1 MTRPGGEADL
11 SVWPAEVVL
20 HVAHPALGVR
30 PWPRDATGEHV
41 DVPRHLGAPW
51 MSLPV
56 AEQQLRTRDFM
67 RGLLRYAASAPEP
80 TFRLTAWA
88 DDTRRSALRD
98 LPGIV
103 ADERGCCGPLSE
115 AAIEV
120 LAQRPCAALDVYG
133 EGRLFLQERS
143 SPSDA
148 DREGVGVWIEPRRAA
163 RLTAS
168 LHRAWRPGAE
178 ERAARLAARAPE
190 AAGGGRVSR
199 ETRAR
204 TLVRWQRHAHPAAAV
219 VIALLASRAVGG
231 TLLTR
236 VLVFAALAAFLLVV
250 IPAWLERWHRRS

>member
-1 MTRPGGEADL
+1 MT
-11 SVWPAEVVL
+11 
-20 HVAHPALGVR
+20 
-30 PWPRDATGEHV
+30 
-41 DVPRHLGAPW
+41 
-51 MSLPV
+51 
-56 AEQQLRTRDFM
+56 
-67 RGLLRYAASAPEP
+67 GLLRHAARAGDAR
-80 TFRLTAWA
+80 FRLSEDQGA
-88 DDTRRSALRD
+88 TRDALLA
-98 LPGIV
+98 LPEV
-103 ADERGCCGPLSE
+103 TWDEHDGCSGPLTD
-115 AAIEV
+115 AAIDV
-120 LAQRPCAALDVYG
+120 LARRPCEWLEVACA
-133 EGRLFLQERS
+133 GRPFLLQERS

-168 LHRAWRPGAE
+168 LQRAWRPGAE